1 LKGDA
6 DDGSQPTRFT
16 FSPLPGVEDT
26 NMLKD
31 QGPVE
36 VDDAEVARIVALVVK
51 NADFEKTTAE
61 ERADV
66 AYNLA
71 VGHAKMGNTTTA
83 WAEELGRRVRQ
94 RILWAKPPA
103 R

>member
-1 LKGDA
+1 M
-6 DDGSQPTRFT
+6 T
-16 FSPLPGVEDT
+16 
-26 NMLKD
+26 KD

-36 VDDAEVARIVALVVK
+36 VDDADVARIVALVVK
-51 NADFEKTTAE
+51 SADFEKTTAE

-71 VGHAKMGNTTTA
+71 VGYGKTDNTTAA
-83 WAEELGRRVRQ
+83 WAEELGRKVRQ

-103 R
+103 H